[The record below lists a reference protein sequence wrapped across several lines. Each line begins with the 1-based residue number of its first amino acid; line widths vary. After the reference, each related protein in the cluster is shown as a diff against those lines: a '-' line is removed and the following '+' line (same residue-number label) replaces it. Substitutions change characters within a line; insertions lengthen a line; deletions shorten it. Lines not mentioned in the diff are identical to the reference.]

1 MQKEIDINNQKLKIV
16 SKNSQIEFILDDN
29 ILFSGIPFNDV
40 YCYDDVELKDNK
52 ILLTAKIQKITRTR
66 DSVVKQ
72 LVPVVREFDTSLFK
86 YPKSQ
91 EKPQEENNSETNEN
105 ETLESEE

>member
-66 DSVVKQ
+66 DSVIKQ
-72 LVPVVREFDTSLFK
+72 LVPVIREFDTSLFK
-86 YPKSQ
+86 YPK
-91 EKPQEENNSETNEN
+91 EESNPESDEN
-105 ETLESEE
+105 ESLDSEESENE